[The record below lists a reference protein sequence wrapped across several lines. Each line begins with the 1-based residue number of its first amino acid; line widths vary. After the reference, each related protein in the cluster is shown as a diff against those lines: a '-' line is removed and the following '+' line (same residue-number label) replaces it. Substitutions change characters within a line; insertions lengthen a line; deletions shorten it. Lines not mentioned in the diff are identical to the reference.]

1 MFPINYSYPCR
12 KGRKLGKGG
21 VFIAVKSDLI
31 TTEINTKTECEIVW
45 AALTVQGSYPIY
57 IGSYYRRPSSKT
69 DIIEELEKSIEQIT
83 SKVKNNMPHI
93 IQGGDFNLPDIN

>member
-1 MFPINYSYPCR
+1 M
-12 KGRKLGKGG
+12 
-21 VFIAVKSDLI
+21 FIAVKSDLI

-45 AALTVQGSYPIY
+45 ATLTVQGSYSIY
-57 IGSYYRRPSSKT
+57 IGYYYRRPSSKT